1 MVSEHV
7 KQLRENLTDAE
18 LRLWHEVRRSAL
30 GHKFRRQHPLG
41 EFTVGFI
48 CLAQKLIVELEDA
61 QPAETEQPNDDE
73 RTLWLQ
79 SQGYRILKVGK
90 DEVLQNIETVLQRI
104 QDELKIEP

>member
-7 KQLRENLTDAE
+7 KQLRENLTDAD

-41 EFTVGFI
+41 DFTVDFI
-48 CLAQKLIVELEDA
+48 CLAKKLIVELEHA
-61 QPAETEQPNDDE
+61 QPAETKQPDDE

-79 SQGYRILKVGK
+79 SQGYRVLKFGNN
-90 DEVLQNIETVLQRI
+90 EVLQNIETVLQRI
-104 QDELKIEP
+104 QDELKIER